1 MAKTSRKKQDE
12 KIEKL
17 VNEMLA
23 IFSDVKS
30 EKKELAA
37 KMIQRIAFMQVTLEE
52 LETEIKIK
60 GATYRME
67 NGSQKMIVENPAQ
80 KSYNN
85 MINRYTTA
93 LKTLMDLLPQGDG
106 ESDDGFDGFIGGRDG

>member
-30 EKKELAA
+30 EKRELAA
-37 KMIQRIAFMQVTLEE
+37 PMIQRIAFMQVTLEE

-60 GATYRME
+60 GPTYRME

-93 LKTLMDLLPQGDG
+93 LKTLMDLLPQGEG
-106 ESDDGFDGFIGGRDG
+106 EVDDGFDGFVGGRDG